1 MIYLR
6 TRTLDSRFGCLTSK
20 LPPHLVDQIQMHFQ
34 LFGFTSLGVVIIS
47 TITFIIQTFPEFQL
61 KDEED
66 DASSAEQA
74 EKVLWAIDALVTID
88 ELAIGFFTVEYV
100 VRFLCSPRKWH
111 FFKEPMNMVDF
122 TAIIP
127 FYLTL
132 VLDSMED
139 MQGGRHY
146 G

>member
-1 MIYLR
+1 M
-6 TRTLDSRFGCLTSK
+6 
-20 LPPHLVDQIQMHFQ
+20 
-34 LFGFTSLGVVIIS
+34 VIIS

-66 DASSAEQA
+66 DASAAADQA
-74 EKVLWAIDALVTID
+74 NKVLWAIHALVTID

-111 FFKEPMNMVDF
+111 FFKEPMNLVDF

-139 MQGGRHY
+139 MQGGRHAFLTDALNANCKVEY
-146 G
+146 GIDKKQNTHAER

>member
-1 MIYLR
+1 MRVLR
-6 TRTLDSRFGCLTSK
+6 RTLLI
-20 LPPHLVDQIQMHFQ
+20 LLIHFQ

-61 KDEED
+61 KDGGGD
-66 DASSAEQA
+66 DASAAADQPN
-74 EKVLWAIDALVTID
+74 KVLWAIHALVTID

-139 MQGGRHY
+139 MQGGRH
-146 G
+146 GG

>member
-1 MIYLR
+1 M
-6 TRTLDSRFGCLTSK
+6 
-20 LPPHLVDQIQMHFQ
+20 
-34 LFGFTSLGVVIIS
+34 VIIS

-61 KDEED
+61 KDD
-66 DASSAEQA
+66 SDSDSASASA

-132 VLDSMED
+132 MLDSMED
-139 MQGGRHY
+139 MQGRRHAFRMDR
-146 G
+146 

>member
-1 MIYLR
+1 ML
-6 TRTLDSRFGCLTSK
+6 
-20 LPPHLVDQIQMHFQ
+20 FQ

-61 KDEED
+61 KDDDD
-66 DASSAEQA
+66 DASAEQP
-74 EKVLWAIDALVTID
+74 EKVLWVINALVTID

-139 MQGGRHY
+139 MQGRRHY

>member
-1 MIYLR
+1 MEGGVRLYL
-6 TRTLDSRFGCLTSK
+6 S
-20 LPPHLVDQIQMHFQ
+20 VMHFQ

-61 KDEED
+61 KNED
-66 DASSAEQA
+66 SEASSKQP
-74 EKVLWAIDALVTID
+74 EKVMWIIHALVTID

-139 MQGGRHY
+139 MQGGRIY
-146 G
+146 E

>member
-1 MIYLR
+1 
-6 TRTLDSRFGCLTSK
+6 
-20 LPPHLVDQIQMHFQ
+20 MHFQ

-61 KDEED
+61 KDGAEED
-66 DASSAEQA
+66 ASGEQP

-111 FFKEPMNMVDF
+111 FFKEPMNLVDF
-122 TAIIP
+122 TAILP

-139 MQGGRHY
+139 MQGGRHAFLTDALNANCKVEY
-146 G
+146 GIDKKQNTHAER

>member
-1 MIYLR
+1 MRVLR
-6 TRTLDSRFGCLTSK
+6 RTVPI
-20 LPPHLVDQIQMHFQ
+20 LPMHFQ

-61 KDEED
+61 KDGGDDGGD
-66 DASSAEQA
+66 DASAAADQA
-74 EKVLWAIDALVTID
+74 NKVLWAIHALVTID
-88 ELAIGFFTVEYV
+88 DLAIGFFTVEYV

-139 MQGGRHY
+139 MQGGRH
-146 G
+146 GG